1 MLLRRTKRIERMIDE
16 FLDVISQGAILF
28 SKAIRFYVEGNTEEF
43 EARRL
48 KVSELESVADK
59 LRRDIEVELY
69 EHTLIPEARGDVL
82 AILENTDDIIDNI
95 KETLLQ
101 FSVECPVIPKEF
113 AEQYVELSI
122 ASEDSVD
129 ALISGVRCFF
139 RNVRTVPDHLHKVY
153 LHEKEADKI
162 AERLKR
168 AIFQSD
174 LELACKIH
182 LRYFALHVEH
192 ISDYSETMA
201 DRLSIYTIKRQV

>member
-28 SKAIRFYVEGNTEEF
+28 SKAIRFYVEGNTDEF

-48 KVSELESVADK
+48 KVSELESTADK
-59 LRRDIEVELY
+59 LRRDIEMELY
-69 EHTLIPEARGDVL
+69 AHTLIPESRGDVL

-101 FSVECPVIPKEF
+101 FSVECPKIPREF
-113 AEQYVELSI
+113 ANQYVELAI

-139 RNVRTVPDHLHKVY
+139 RDVKTVQDHLHKVY

-168 AIFQSD
+168 AIFKSEI
-174 LELACKIH
+174 ELAWKNH

-192 ISDYSETMA
+192 VSDYAETMA